1 MQKKKNDLVNV
12 PRLQRLMDEQGLD
25 ALVATTMNN
34 VYYLTGVMGEGLRN
48 FPYDHQTY
56 AVITRD
62 RPLEPYYVT
71 SQGLTNQA
79 LDAFEGLQGVA
90 AYGRFFRP
98 GPFLDVELSDDD
110 HRLMDISVNTPSF
123 GTSLD
128 ALAFVLEKMGLTD
141 KKIGLDEINLLSG
154 YFEKLAEKFPQ
165 AGFAKATE
173 TFRQIRKAK
182 TEAEIERLRA
192 TAHVNETAIL
202 SLLSIVHDGATE
214 YELAREFAR
223 SVASQG
229 GTPQFICVRVGPNG
243 VAAEREPSRTRLQPG
258 WPIFIDVGCDYR
270 GYWADFGRTAC
281 FGEPAPRVREVYEA
295 LKASH
300 LKAIEMARPGMTGGE
315 LYEITMQAGREAG
328 LKHYERHHTGHG
340 IGLEL
345 YENVLLQPGN
355 TDVIEEGTVVNAE
368 SPYYEFGL
376 GGLIVEDPF
385 VVRASGNEVL
395 TTISKE
401 LFVIS

>member
-12 PRLQRLMDEQGLD
+12 PRLQRLMDQQGLD

-110 HRLMDISVNTPSF
+110 HRLMDISVNTPSL

-141 KKIGLDEINLLSG
+141 KKIGLDEINLLPG
-154 YFEKLAEKFPQ
+154 YFEKLAEKFPR
-165 AGFAKATE
+165 AGFTKATE

-182 TEAEIERLRA
+182 TEAEIKRLRA

-223 SVASQG
+223 SVAGQG

-258 WPIFIDVGCDYR
+258 WPIFIDVGCDYH

-281 FGEPAPRVREVYEA
+281 FGEPEPRVREVYEA

>member
-1 MQKKKNDLVNV
+1 MQKKKNDLLNI
-12 PRLQRLMDEQGLD
+12 PRLQKLMDEQGLD

-48 FPYDHQTY
+48 FVYDHQTY

-62 RPLEPYYVT
+62 RPLEPYFVT

-79 LDAFEGLQGVA
+79 LDAFDGLQGVA

-98 GPFLDVELSDDD
+98 GPFLDVELSADD
-110 HRLMDISVNTPSF
+110 LWLKEASVNSPSF
-123 GTSLD
+123 ESPFD
-128 ALAFVLEKMGLTD
+128 ALVFVLQKMGLTD
-141 KKIGLDEINLLSG
+141 KKIGLDEINLTAG
-154 YFEKLAEKFPQ
+154 YFEQLSEKLPQ
-165 AGFAKATE
+165 ACFAKATE
-173 TFRQIRKAK
+173 TFHQIRKVK
-182 TEAEIERLRA
+182 TEGEIKRLRA
-192 TAHVNETAIL
+192 TTHVNEIAIL
-202 SLLSIVHDGATE
+202 ALVSIIHDGATE

-223 SVASQG
+223 SVAGQG

-243 VAAEREPSRTRLQPG
+243 VAAEREPSRTALQPG
-258 WPIFIDVGCDYR
+258 WPIFIDVGCDYH

-300 LKAIEMARPGMTGGE
+300 LKTIELARPGMTGGE
-315 LYEITMQAGREAG
+315 LYEITMQAGRDAG

-345 YENVLLQPGN
+345 YENVLIKPGN
-355 TDVIEEGTVVNAE
+355 MDVIEEGTVVNAE

-385 VVRASGNEVL
+385 VVRESGNEVL

-401 LFVIS
+401 LFVVS

>member
-110 HRLMDISVNTPSF
+110 RRLMDISVNTPSF

-165 AGFAKATE
+165 AGFTKATE

-258 WPIFIDVGCDYR
+258 WPIFIDVGCDYH